1 MAAASPLRNLE
12 DEVLCSIC
20 LDFLRDP
27 VTIDCGH
34 VFCYHCIIKV
44 CESSR
49 QPLNCSLCKAA
60 FKKENMRHVW
70 QMASLVENIWRMKVD
85 EERQP
90 REERPP
96 EQKAAKL
103 CGRHLEKLHY
113 YCKDDQQILCVMCRE
128 SREHRHHAAVLLEK
142 AAQPYRV
149 RTPWDLSSV
158 LVAKKVLNLQDK
170 VQLLKPL
177 FEGKILNHLKVL
189 KGDRDR
195 IQNFQS
201 TGEDEIQALLGHQ
214 FLRERE
220 QYLLEWLV
228 GLEQEL
234 TEGRNSHVTKG
245 SEEVVRLGALITDL
259 EKKARQPAL
268 ELLQD
273 PSDILSRYP
282 RKKFWIEKPISPAI
296 KKRAEEFSD
305 KLASLEKGLRGFHG
319 KLMRDLEYK
328 TMKIILN
335 SQTANGYLSV
345 SPNGKSMIFTGLWM
359 NKYQHGQRFDPEPA
373 VLGSNGFTWGKVY
386 WEVKV
391 NRIWWGAEEEE
402 EAMRYR
408 GGARGVFGSSYFSGF
423 LGITDEYGS
432 PGYRNENEELEEENG
447 LWSKFCIVG
456 VARES
461 VVRRGFLNF
470 TPEEG
475 FWTLQLSSAGVCVCT
490 GSDPFQILSYCPRMI
505 GVALDYDGGK
515 VTFTNART
523 QEFIYE
529 FSSSFTGRIFPFLW
543 LNCMRSRLTLR
554 P

>member
-201 TGEDEIQALLGHQ
+201 TGEDEIQALL
-214 FLRERE
+214 
-220 QYLLEWLV
+220 
-228 GLEQEL
+228 
-234 TEGRNSHVTKG
+234 
-245 SEEVVRLGALITDL
+245 
-259 EKKARQPAL
+259 
-268 ELLQD
+268 D